1 MAKKTVKFKVTPKSK
16 AEELMQMVGAAM
28 ISKPEVMIPN
38 GYENEIEEFGR
49 WCKEKAAKM
58 EDGPAKWLMLESKP
72 VMMFL
77 VGNDFFPGNV
87 DAAMFFLL
95 SIVDET
101 YGGDL

>member
-28 ISKPEVMIPN
+28 ISSPEVMIPN
-38 GYENEIEEFGR
+38 GYEAEIEAFGS

-77 VGNDFFPGNV
+77 VGNNFFPGDV

-101 YGGDL
+101 CGGDL

>member
-1 MAKKTVKFKVTPKSK
+1 MATRKNMLKVTPKSK

-38 GYENEIEEFGR
+38 GYETEIEEFGR
-49 WCKEKAAKM
+49 WCKEKATAM
-58 EDGPAKWLMLESKP
+58 EDGPAKWLMLESRP

-77 VGNDFFPGNV
+77 VGNNFFPGNV

>member
-1 MAKKTVKFKVTPKSK
+1 MKKKIMFPVTEISN
-16 AEELMQMVGAAM
+16 AEKLMQMVGAAM
-28 ISKPEVMIPN
+28 ISTPEVMIPN
-38 GYENEIEEFGR
+38 GYEAEIEAFGR
-49 WCKEKAAKM
+49 WCKEKAEAM

-77 VGNDFFPGNV
+77 VGNNFFPGDV

-95 SIVDET
+95 SIVDQT